1 MGSKLSSYA
10 KFKLFN
16 VFDPEFSFTN
26 DGLIKVFV
34 SQGMTEN
41 RLTISTVIL
50 AYNRHFKML
59 IIMIVTK
66 SIFSNE

>member
-1 MGSKLSSYA
+1 MGSKLSSCA
-10 KFKLFN
+10 NFKLLN

-41 RLTISTVIL
+41 GLTISTVIL
-50 AYNRHFKML
+50 ASNRHFKRL